1 MKGKKLFAL
10 VLAAAMALSVT
21 ACSSSEGSSAP
32 DGNGAQPSEK
42 TVNLRWVAAGNG
54 MPANYDAWKANI
66 NKYLEEKIGVNIE
79 VEVVAWGDWQ
89 SRRSVIMPVWTKVP
103 RS

>member
-32 DGNGAQPSEK
+32 DGNGDH
-42 TVNLRWVAAGNG
+42 L
-54 MPANYDAWKANI
+54 
-66 NKYLEEKIGVNIE
+66 
-79 VEVVAWGDWQ
+79 
-89 SRRSVIMPVWTKVP
+89 
-103 RS
+103 

>member
-32 DGNGAQPSEK
+32 DGNG
-42 TVNLRWVAAGNG
+42 W
-54 MPANYDAWKANI
+54 
-66 NKYLEEKIGVNIE
+66 
-79 VEVVAWGDWQ
+79 
-89 SRRSVIMPVWTKVP
+89 RRSFGKDGQPQLG
-103 RS
+103 RSRKRYARQL